1 MAGNID
7 LAAMTWSPKLLKN
20 CALRRYY
27 SYYSDEIMKKR
38 QEKGLVLAK
47 LFFNISEKCTD

>member
-7 LAAMTWSPKLLKN
+7 LAAMTWSPKLLKK

-38 QEKGLVLAK
+38 QEKDW
-47 LFFNISEKCTD
+47 F

>member
-20 CALRRYY
+20 CASRHCY
-27 SYYSDEIMKKR
+27 SVSYNAIMKKR
-38 QEKGLVLAK
+38 QEKG
-47 LFFNISEKCTD
+47 